1 MVTPRTLEHSSPW
14 IGFAPILLANLLPL
28 AGVLAFGW
36 DAATLVTVYGLEVLL
51 AFPLTAA
58 KALFARQPPKTDDD
72 EDEEPSVSDE
82 LKQRRG
88 SVELVSWL
96 PPVYPRNVPFVS
108 TVFAGFAWISMAVAS
123 VISQAIPVA
132 DVLWRSEVVLSVV
145 ALVAATAAD
154 VWRDYVRG
162 GRYETVSA
170 YEVVQAHIGQTFF
183 LAFVLMAVASPED
196 IGGVA
201 LLAGFVFV
209 KVLVEWA
216 SFRAAHGEPGRLTGW
231 LAGPD
236 DPTEPADP
244 PAVPDGDPDVR
255 ISTDDTAVLYT
266 AVHQTLFGAVFFAPW
281 ILSSLVVVLSVVSG
295 DDIPLSAT
303 VGIGVAFA
311 LLLLVVPATEFV
323 ETVLRYGPLEYRR
336 YEDRLVAYDTWVDEP
351 QWSVP
356 LHEIRDAAIVGDNLP
371 DHLLGTRTFDV
382 TLGWGDDEFERDLGP
397 VSDPDAFV
405 SGFELRVRTTELDPI
420 DRRFA
425 GAAAV
430 LGVGLAGALVLTLRP
445 WASVIALVPVA
456 FLLPFS
462 LAIPW
467 GLWRLAYPSPD

>member
-1 MVTPRTLEHSSPW
+1 MVSPQTLERSPSRL
-14 IGFAPILLANLLPL
+14 GFAPILVANLLPL

-36 DAATLVTVYGLEVLL
+36 DAATLVTVYALEVVL

-58 KALFARQPPKTDDD
+58 KALFARQPPKIDDD
-72 EDEEPSVSDE
+72 GDPSVSDE

-88 SVELVSWL
+88 SAELVSWL
-96 PPVYPRNVPFVS
+96 PPVYPRNVPFVG
-108 TVFAGFAWISMAVAS
+108 TVFTWFAGISMVVAMA
-123 VISQAIPVA
+123 ISAAIPVA
-132 DVLWRSEVVLSVV
+132 DVLWRSEVVLSIV

-154 VWRDYVRG
+154 AWRDYFRG

-170 YEVVQAHIGQTFF
+170 YEVVQAHLGQMF
-183 LAFVLMAVASPED
+183 LLALVLMAVASPEA

-266 AVHQTLFGAVFFAPW
+266 AVHQTLFKAVFFAQW
-281 ILSSLVVVLSVVSG
+281 ILSSLVVVLSIVAG
-295 DDIPLSAT
+295 DDTPLSLT
-303 VGIGVAFA
+303 VGTGVAFA
-311 LLLLVVPATEFV
+311 LLLLVIPAAEFV

-336 YEDRLVAYDTWVDEP
+336 YGDRLVAYDTWVDEP

-356 LHEIRDAAIVGDNLP
+356 LHEIRDAAVVVDHLP

-382 TLGWGDDEFERDLGP
+382 TMGWGDDEFERDLGP
-397 VSDPDAFV
+397 VADPDAFV
-405 SGFELRVRTTELDPI
+405 SAFELRLRTADLDPI
-420 DRRFA
+420 DRRLA
-425 GAAAV
+425 GAAVV
-430 LGVGLAGALVLTLRP
+430 LGVGFAGALILWYKP
-445 WASVIALVPVA
+445 WLSVISLVPVA

-462 LAIPW
+462 LAVPW
-467 GLWRLAYPSPD
+467 GLWRLAYPSPE